1 MPTTSRSSPRSFA
14 PVGDISTGAVGS
26 VAQAAALADRIA
38 PVRVSGRIRVE
49 HIMGTAISLDLRAP
63 AIPSAAV
70 DAAFDHL
77 RDVDARFSPYRDDSE
92 ISRLGRAE
100 IAVEDCSA
108 DVREVLARCE
118 ELRVLSNGFFDVHG
132 HRPDGRVDPS
142 GYVKGWA
149 VEAAAGILDA
159 AGATSYCLNAG
170 GDVIA
175 RGEPEP
181 GRPWRVGIRH
191 PELADRVAAVVE
203 ARDVAVATS
212 AGYERPGHIVDPHR
226 GRPADGILSITVV
239 GPSLATADAYA
250 TAAFA
255 MGADGLAWLADR
267 EEYEALAITVERR
280 VTWTPGFERY
290 RARA

>member
-1 MPTTSRSSPRSFA
+1 MTHRSSPRSIA
-14 PVGDISTGAVGS
+14 PVGDGPAGASGP
-26 VAQAAALADRIA
+26 ANPTRI
-38 PVRVSGRIRVE
+38 PGGIRVE
-49 HIMGTAISLDLRAP
+49 HIMGTAISLDLRGT
-63 AIPSAAV
+63 AIPAAVV

-77 RDVDARFSPYRDDSE
+77 REVDTRFSPFIEASE
-92 ISRLGRAE
+92 ISRLGRGE
-100 IAVEDCSA
+100 ILVEDASDDLRA
-108 DVREVLARCE
+108 VLERCE
-118 ELRVLSNGFFDVHG
+118 ELRVLTNGFFDVHR
-132 HRPDGRVDPS
+132 HRTDGRVDPS
-142 GYVKGWA
+142 GFVKGWA

-181 GRPWRVGIRH
+181 GRKWRIGIRH
-191 PELADRVAAVVE
+191 PELADRVAAVLE
-203 ARDVAVATS
+203 AADVAVATS

-226 GRPADGILSITVV
+226 GLPPEGILSITVV

-255 MGADGLAWLADR
+255 MGTRGLAWLAGR
-267 EEYEALAITVERR
+267 TGYEGLAIGGDRR
-280 VTWTPGFERY
+280 LTWTPGFERY